1 MTEHAIGLTSLRL
14 DPEGFRRAILGKLI
28 YQVGKDPQHA
38 TRHDWFF
45 ALALAVR
52 DRLVDGWMTTTRTV
66 YDADRKR
73 VYYLS
78 LEFLIGRLLA
88 DSLRNLGLYETA
100 AEAMGALGVDAEE
113 VLKVEPDAAL
123 GNGGL
128 GRLAACLLDS
138 MATLGIA
145 AYGYGIRYE
154 HGLFKQG
161 LDDGWQVERP
171 EDWLAFGNPWEFE
184 RAEFGLPDP
193 PVWPCPRGARR
204 QGPARAGLGRRPAR
218 PGRGLRHAGGRL
230 GRAARQHVAP
240 VVGAERQ
247 PDRPRGLQPRR
258 LHARG
263 AGADALAEH
272 HPRPLPQRR
281 DRGRPGAAPEAGVL
295 LHLGQPAGHHPAAPL
310 PPSRPAHRCRTRRRS
325 SSTTRIPP
333 SPCPS

>member
-1 MTEHAIGLTSLRL
+1 MTETVIGLSALRL
-14 DPEGFRRAILGKLI
+14 DPEAFRKAVLGKLI
-28 YQVGKDPQHA
+28 YQVGKDPEHA

-88 DSLRNLGLYETA
+88 DSLRNLGLYQTA
-100 AEAMGALGVDAEE
+100 AQAMSALGVDAEA

-145 AYGYGIRYE
+145 TYGYGIRYE

-171 EDWLAFGNPWEFE
+171 IAVRLAGDRKRLGEM
-184 RAEFGLPDP
+184 RVGL
-193 PVWPCPRGARR
+193 R
-204 QGPARAGLGRRPAR
+204 QDLDAGLGFAPATMAR
-218 PGRGLRHAGGRL
+218 EAEDLF
-230 GRAARQHVAP
+230 AAM
-240 VVGAERQ
+240 
-247 PDRPRGLQPRR
+247 LQ
-258 LHARG
+258 AR
-263 AGADALAEH
+263 
-272 HPRPLPQRR
+272 
-281 DRGRPGAAPEAGVL
+281 
-295 LHLGQPAGHHPAAPL
+295 
-310 PPSRPAHRCRTRRRS
+310 
-325 SSTTRIPP
+325 I
-333 SPCPS
+333 